1 MFRAVPSTIRIAL
14 LISVVFK
21 SGNLILAI
29 SFNWACVTDPTFTL
43 FGVDEPFL
51 TFAAL
56 ANKTDAGGVLR
67 IKV

>member
-29 SFNWACVTDPTFTL
+29 SFN
-43 FGVDEPFL
+43 
-51 TFAAL
+51 
-56 ANKTDAGGVLR
+56 
-67 IKV
+67 

>member
-21 SGNLILAI
+21 SGNFILAI
-29 SFNWACVTDPTFTL
+29 SINCAFVTDPTFIR
-43 FGVDEPFL
+43 FGVDDPFL
-51 TFAAL
+51 TFAAF

-67 IKV
+67 INV